1 MFIWKKEFELG
12 IASIDNQHKKLFEIG
27 NRINALLSM
36 HVDGSD
42 DYDDILELIGELK
55 DYTVYHFNTEENL
68 FERYNYSEYDKHKK
82 EHDAF
87 IEYLNSVDFDS
98 VDKNQDVFLS
108 ELLKK
113 IVNWV
118 FNHIIT
124 TDYMYKDFL
133 IALGTK

>member
-42 DYDDILELIGELK
+42 DYDEILELIEELK
-55 DYTVYHFNTEENL
+55 DYTVYHFNTEEDL
-68 FERYNYSEYDKHKK
+68 FERYNYPEYGKHKK
-82 EHDAF
+82 DHDSF

-133 IALGTK
+133 IALGAK